1 MDKRGPFE
9 AGEDPVKARRR
20 IMTQGINIL
29 HSLVESY
36 NEGLLDDPTSAAN
49 LCTMFAL
56 VAEGKV
62 TGNFDDETGATKW
75 SLTDNYIAR
84 LRETEEMILG
94 SKITKGPWEKT
105 VDNPLKP

>member
-1 MDKRGPFE
+1 MDKREPFE
-9 AGEDPVKARRR
+9 VGEDPIKARRR
-20 IMTQGINIL
+20 IMTQGVNIL

-56 VAEGKV
+56 IAEGKV
-62 TGNFDDETGATKW
+62 TGNFDDETGTTKW

-94 SKITKGPWEKT
+94 SKIIKGPWEKT
-105 VDNPLKP
+105 VDKPLKP